1 MAIAPAWQPRVAAR
15 SFPVAALKA
24 AKSYPPNMTACPIG
38 TLKKRAEFLAAASSG
53 KKWVVRNVIMQIGKP
68 SSDNQVRFGLTAS
81 GKIGNA
87 VVRNRARRRL
97 RALAHEIISA
107 HALPADYVLIAR
119 KDTPTCKYSDLRQ
132 DLING
137 LKRLKAWKE

>member
-1 MAIAPAWQPRVAAR
+1 MKAGAAI
-15 SFPVAALKA
+15 
-24 AKSYPPNMTACPIG
+24 C

-53 KKWVVRNVIMQIGKP
+53 KKWVVRNFIMQIGKSP
-68 SSDNQVRFGLTAS
+68 DNKQVRFGLTAS

-97 RALAHEIISA
+97 RALANEILA
-107 HALPADYVLIAR
+107 VHALPEFDYVLIAR
-119 KDTPTCKYSDLRQ
+119 KDTATCKYDDLRQ
-132 DLING
+132 DMING